1 MRSIHDYPLASL
13 QNDRTVTH
21 VSSTCWASKHLL
33 YEKQAQGSVSLEQ
46 YLTVLIIMHIQDK
59 NRAF

>member
-1 MRSIHDYPLASL
+1 MYQALP
-13 QNDRTVTH
+13 
-21 VSSTCWASKHLL
+21 WASKHLM
-33 YEKQAQGSVSLEQ
+33 YENQAQGSVSLEQ